1 MIKKLKSKI
10 FLIIMVALT
19 TITLGTIIIF
29 TYINYRNTINTST
42 FFMDRVFGRDERNAM
57 PDGIEPNERFKD
69 VGTNEILDENN
80 INEENRTEQRPE
92 MPEIDGF
99 YSVIV
104 GNSGIININNN
115 YSEEIQ
121 NYAIEVANK
130 NRETGIIGNYIYR
143 TEKQRNGEVRVT
155 LVENEE
161 AISRVKSL
169 IIIAVGIGLFSLVI
183 IYIVAKKVAEII
195 VKPVEET
202 FSKQVQFISDASH
215 ELKTPL
221 AVIEANADVLEQ
233 EQGKSKWLTYIQNE
247 IESMNKLINELLLLA
262 KIENVDSL
270 REKEEFNVSEEAE
283 MITSMFESMAY
294 EKQVKIE
301 TNIQENVK
309 MLGAK
314 EDIEHIMSTLVDN
327 AIKHTKSEGKVVV
340 DLKKEQSNNIIIQV
354 KNEGEEI
361 PKEEREKIFERF
373 YRVDKARNRNE
384 KRYGLGL
391 AIAKSTVQKYK
402 GTIDVDYKDGFTI
415 FKVKMGQ

>member
-10 FLIIMVALT
+10 FLIIMVALA

-42 FFMDRVFGRDERNAM
+42 FFMDRVFGRDERAQM
-57 PDGIEPNERFKD
+57 PDNIEPGEKFKD
-69 VGTNEILDENN
+69 SGLNEILDENN
-80 INEENRTEQRPE
+80 TNQESKIEQRPE

-233 EQGKSKWLTYIQNE
+233 EQGESKWLTYIQNE

-262 KIENVDSL
+262 KIENVDIL
-270 REKEEFNVSEEAE
+270 RV
-283 MITSMFESMAY
+283 
-294 EKQVKIE
+294 
-301 TNIQENVK
+301 
-309 MLGAK
+309 
-314 EDIEHIMSTLVDN
+314 
-327 AIKHTKSEGKVVV
+327 
-340 DLKKEQSNNIIIQV
+340 
-354 KNEGEEI
+354 
-361 PKEEREKIFERF
+361 
-373 YRVDKARNRNE
+373 
-384 KRYGLGL
+384 
-391 AIAKSTVQKYK
+391 
-402 GTIDVDYKDGFTI
+402 
-415 FKVKMGQ
+415 